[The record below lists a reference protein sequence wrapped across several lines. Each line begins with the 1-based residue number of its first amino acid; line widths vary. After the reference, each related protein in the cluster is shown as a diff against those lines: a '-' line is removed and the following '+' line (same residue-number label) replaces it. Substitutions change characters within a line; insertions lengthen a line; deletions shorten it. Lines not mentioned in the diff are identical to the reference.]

1 METIIENAIQLMQE
15 SFKKKDWNSV
25 HDLANRIKNTS
36 LKLIEDEMYKG
47 VDLPYEQQ
55 IQ

>member
-25 HDLANRIKNTS
+25 YNLADRIKNSS

-47 VDLPYEQQ
+47 VDSPYE
-55 IQ
+55 